1 MDRAAILIA
10 LLCFSLFSAGCH
22 AQIYNA
28 EIEAKID
35 IVSNGE
41 FYDVT
46 GFAINKTDGD
56 KSLRY
61 VLSIF
66 KNDSI
71 GNNLS
76 KDEKADRVVLRSGE
90 KKRLPTLN
98 VNAKLQT
105 RTIALLLIYD
115 KDDRILGKDRIIM
128 NEIKDT
134 EVENKIVE
142 QNNSISDDKVYSGA
156 DGVVLKGIVVE
167 NTKTKPGRDFY
178 RDYAQQYNLNQ
189 IEGEEVVVVNEVFG
203 LGTSTKIQ
211 VQVGDAIIFQF
222 FVNPRADF
230 LDQMVQSAIWRT
242 NTYFN
247 QLRKSRSLVKKY

>member
-1 MDRAAILIA
+1 MDRNTILIA
-10 LLCFSLFSAGCH
+10 FLFFLLSSVGCY

-35 IVSNGE
+35 VASNGE

-46 GFAINKTDGD
+46 GFAINKTDGNR
-56 KSLRY
+56 SLRY
-61 VLSIF
+61 VFTIF

-76 KDEKADRVVLRSGE
+76 KNEKTDRFVLNSGE

-98 VNAKLQT
+98 VGANLES
-105 RTIALLLIYD
+105 RTIALLLLYD
-115 KDDRILGKDRIIM
+115 KDDRIVGKERIIM
-128 NEIKDT
+128 NDIKIEED
-134 EVENKIVE
+134 ERKAIAK
-142 QNNSISDDKVYSGA
+142 NNSVSEDKVYSGA

-178 RDYAQQYNLNQ
+178 RSYSQKYRQDQ
-189 IEGEEVVVVNEVFG
+189 IEGEEVVVVNEVLA
-203 LGTSTKIQ
+203 LGSSTKIQ
-211 VQVGDAIIFQF
+211 LQVGDIIIFQF
-222 FVNPRADF
+222 FVNPRADY
-230 LDQMVQSAIWRT
+230 LDQMVESAIWRT
-242 NTYFN
+242 NSYFN